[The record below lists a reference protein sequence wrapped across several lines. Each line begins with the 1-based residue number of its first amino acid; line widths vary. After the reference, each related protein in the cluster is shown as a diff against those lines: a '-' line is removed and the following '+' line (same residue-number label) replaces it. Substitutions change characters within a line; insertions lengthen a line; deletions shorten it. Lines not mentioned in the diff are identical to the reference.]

1 MGMSYF
7 MRVLAKTLPQ
17 ISYWCSITGHEYFT
31 EVPEPF
37 IEDQFNLTGLN
48 GQVPFYNE
56 ALSMILDGDYG
67 IRYYPLSLLMCLFRI

>member
-1 MGMSYF
+1 VC
-7 MRVLAKTLPQ
+7 RKWLTAIPQ

-31 EVPEPF
+31 EVPEAF

-67 IRYYPLSLLMCLFRI
+67 ITCRCSPFADMYL